1 MKLGVVA
8 EDPLQQ
14 HRLRSAME
22 DFGCEVVCFK
32 PELLREQG
40 LDQNVSAWLVDLR
53 EDDTLLDAFFEVD
66 QPVLLGFEAAPTKRH
81 KDYPN
86 WEKSLY
92 GKLKQLIGTDLIHE
106 KNAASLNE
114 IEKRPV
120 ATSALLL
127 PSNISISTGA
137 KAKYIWTLGSSLG
150 GPEAVKEFLDALPDG
165 LPVAFVYGQHIDA
178 QFVPVLA
185 RVLARHS
192 HFKLMV
198 ACDGMSLCNGEVL
211 IVPAEKEVKFTGG
224 KVTICDHEWPG
235 PYGPSVDQLILNM
248 QCVYQNSG
256 IILFSGMG
264 KDGAEAVQSLTQNE
278 GTVPLQIWAQNSES
292 CASSAMPD
300 SSRKTGAVNFSGT
313 PRELAEHLVAYIQIQ
328 EQKNQH
334 AQDKSMGNT
343 GDTTCCN

>member
-1 MKLGVVA
+1 
-8 EDPLQQ
+8 
-14 HRLRSAME
+14 
-22 DFGCEVVCFK
+22 
-32 PELLREQG
+32 
-40 LDQNVSAWLVDLR
+40 
-53 EDDTLLDAFFEVD
+53 
-66 QPVLLGFEAAPTKRH
+66 
-81 KDYPN
+81 
-86 WEKSLY
+86 
-92 GKLKQLIGTDLIHE
+92 
-106 KNAASLNE
+106 
-114 IEKRPV
+114 
-120 ATSALLL
+120 
-127 PSNISISTGA
+127 
-137 KAKYIWTLGSSLG
+137 
-150 GPEAVKEFLDALPDG
+150 
-165 LPVAFVYGQHIDA
+165 VAFVYGQHIDA

-278 GTVPLQIWAQNSES
+278 GAVPLQIWAQNSES

-313 PRELAEHLVAYIQIQ
+313 PRELAKHLVAYIQIQ
-328 EQKNQH
+328 EQKINMLKIKAWGTQGIPR
-334 AQDKSMGNT
+334 AAIN
-343 GDTTCCN
+343 